1 MPSKS
6 SKWIDHVLD
15 YKKKHNVSFTEALK
29 NASKT
34 YKKGG
39 DTTPDV
45 KVEDTT
51 PDVKVEDT
59 TPDVKVEDVK
69 VEDVK
74 VEDVNVKV
82 GGNCNMLKGGKKSR
96 KQRRS
101 ARRSRRNRKTKT
113 RR

>member
-6 SKWIDHVLD
+6 SKWINHVLD

-59 TPDVKVEDVK
+59 TPDVKVEDTTP
-69 VEDVK
+69 D
-74 VEDVNVKV
+74 VKV

>member
-1 MPSKS
+1 MTSG
-6 SKWIDHVLD
+6 WIKHVLG
-15 YKKKHNVSFTEALK
+15 YKKEHNVSFTDALK
-29 NASKT
+29 QASKT

-45 KVEDTT
+45 KVED
-51 PDVKVEDT
+51 VKVEDT
-59 TPDVKVEDVK
+59 TPDIKVEDTTP
-69 VEDVK
+69 D
-74 VEDVNVKV
+74 VKV

>member
-1 MPSKS
+1 MTSG
-6 SKWIDHVLD
+6 WIKHVLG
-15 YKKKHNVSFTEALK
+15 YKKEHNVSFTDALK
-29 NASKT
+29 QASKT

-59 TPDVKVEDVK
+59 TPD
-69 VEDVK
+69 
-74 VEDVNVKV
+74 VKV

>member
-6 SKWIDHVLD
+6 SKWINHVLG

-59 TPDVKVEDVK
+59 TPDVKV
-69 VEDVK
+69 
-74 VEDVNVKV
+74 

>member
-1 MPSKS
+1 MTSG
-6 SKWIDHVLD
+6 WIKHVLG
-15 YKKKHNVSFTEALK
+15 YKKEHNVSFTDALK
-29 NASKT
+29 QASKT

-39 DTTPDV
+39 DTTPD
-45 KVEDTT
+45 
-51 PDVKVEDT
+51 
-59 TPDVKVEDVK
+59 
-69 VEDVK
+69 
-74 VEDVNVKV
+74 VKV

>member
-1 MPSKS
+1 MPSK
-6 SKWIDHVLD
+6 WIKHVLD
-15 YKKKHNVSFTEALK
+15 YKDKHDVSFTDALK
-29 NASKT
+29 QASKT

-39 DTTPDV
+39 
-45 KVEDTT
+45 ES
-51 PDVKVEDT
+51 

-74 VEDVNVKV
+74 VENGTVEDVKVEDDIVKV

-113 RR
+113 HRK

>member
-6 SKWIDHVLD
+6 SKWINHVLG

-39 DTTPDV
+39 
-45 KVEDTT
+45 DTT

>member
-1 MPSKS
+1 MTSG
-6 SKWIDHVLD
+6 WIKHVLG
-15 YKKKHNVSFTEALK
+15 YKKEHNVSFTDALK
-29 NASKT
+29 QASKT

-59 TPDVKVEDVK
+59 TPDVKV
-69 VEDVK
+69 
-74 VEDVNVKV
+74 

-101 ARRSRRNRKTKT
+101 TRRSRRNRKTKT

>member
-6 SKWIDHVLD
+6 SKWINHVLG

-39 DTTPDV
+39 DTTSPV

-59 TPDVKVEDVK
+59 TPDVKVEDAVK
-69 VEDVK
+69 VEE
-74 VEDVNVKV
+74 VEDVKV

>member
-6 SKWIDHVLD
+6 SKWINHVLD

-59 TPDVKVEDVK
+59 TPDVKV
-69 VEDVK
+69 
-74 VEDVNVKV
+74 